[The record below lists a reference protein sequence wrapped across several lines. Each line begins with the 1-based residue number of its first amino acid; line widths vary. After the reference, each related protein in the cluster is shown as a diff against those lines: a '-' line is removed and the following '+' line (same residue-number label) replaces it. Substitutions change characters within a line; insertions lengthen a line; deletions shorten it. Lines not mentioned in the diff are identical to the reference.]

1 MQSCLKYVFGF
12 QFETERNVF
21 SRYFAGFDVWTAF
34 EISRLI
40 FAGGRL
46 SQIIMSDRSKAGVE
60 FCTQRELKGAD
71 NQVQKY
77 ANAIIPFYTENL
89 HMNDIQNIY
98 MKNGKK
104 CKKSK
109 KIFCT
114 KEIKDIFGNI
124 SPDSFDIVYR
134 QTFLRTNYNFSCLLL
149 VTGRGELARKLKLNL
164 KF

>member
-12 QFETERNVF
+12 QFERERNVF

-77 ANAIIPFYTENL
+77 ANAIIPTYTENV
-89 HMNDIQNIY
+89 HMNDIKTIDL
-98 MKNGKK
+98 KK
-104 CKKSK
+104 KMEKVQS
-109 KIFCT
+109 
-114 KEIKDIFGNI
+114 
-124 SPDSFDIVYR
+124 R
-134 QTFLRTNYNFSCLLL
+134 
-149 VTGRGELARKLKLNL
+149 
-164 KF
+164 

>member
-1 MQSCLKYVFGF
+1 M
-12 QFETERNVF
+12 
-21 SRYFAGFDVWTAF
+21 
-34 EISRLI
+34 
-40 FAGGRL
+40 
-46 SQIIMSDRSKAGVE
+46 
-60 FCTQRELKGAD
+60 
-71 NQVQKY
+71 QKY

-98 MKNGKK
+98 MKNGTK

>member
-1 MQSCLKYVFGF
+1 MRIGNIFSVQSCLKYVFGF
-12 QFETERNVF
+12 QFERERNVF

-34 EISRLI
+34 EISWLI

-77 ANAIIPFYTENL
+77 ANGIMPFYTKNL
-89 HMNDIQNIY
+89 LMNDIQNIY

-104 CKKSK
+104 CKKYN
-109 KIFCT
+109 IFCT
-114 KEIKDIFGNI
+114 KEIERYIW
-124 SPDSFDIVYR
+124 
-134 QTFLRTNYNFSCLLL
+134 
-149 VTGRGELARKLKLNL
+149 
-164 KF
+164 